1 MITIP
6 KPLIREF
13 DYFRYDLDLPV
24 MLDYE
29 IWKASHML
37 AQTTPYDDEDAEDD
51 TEGCAR
57 SVDGWN
63 EDDMKQ
69 FNKDGWVSVERLI

>member
-1 MITIP
+1 
-6 KPLIREF
+6 
-13 DYFRYDLDLPV
+13 
-24 MLDYE
+24 
-29 IWKASHML
+29 ML
-37 AQTTPYDDEDAEDD
+37 AQTTPYDDEELEDD
-51 TEGCAR
+51 TEDCAK